1 MDLRVTDTA
10 ADGVHLIS
18 DGQTV
23 MATVHRG
30 GRELA
35 DTMAAA
41 PDLLKALEETRN
53 RLSDIL
59 AQFDHV
65 GCTCTFPSDDCC
77 AYAAAE
83 TTLEKAN
90 AAIAKAKGSA
100 Q

>member
-1 MDLRVTDTA
+1 MGLRVTDTA

-35 DTMAAA
+35 QKMAAA
-41 PDLLKALEETRN
+41 PDLLEALEGLE
-53 RLSDIL
+53 
-59 AQFDHV
+59 
-65 GCTCTFPSDDCC
+65 
-77 AYAAAE
+77 AYLRQTPHHNALEAAA
-83 TTLEKAN
+83 AR
-90 AAIAKAKGSA
+90 AAIRKAKGEA

>member
-35 DTMAAA
+35 QKMAAA
-41 PDLLKALEETRN
+41 PDLLEALENLTAN
-53 RLSDIL
+53 LDHAFPAL
-59 AQFDHV
+59 ANL
-65 GCTCTFPSDDCC
+65 GPLKS
-77 AYAAAE
+77 AR
-83 TTLEKAN
+83 
-90 AAIAKAKGSA
+90 AAIAKAEGAA